1 MNIGRPSVREKV
13 QIQVD
18 HAVRFSFYRFGKIIY
33 MDGLVRAVNEKS
45 YLIKYWDE
53 GVIREIQI
61 PHASADLAEWL
72 IGDWWRDI
80 INAEE
85 SERVLGDKDYID
97 EVAPLKIDAIGRG
110 KKGFGHGSIDMKP
123 VRRKRKSGRIWESKQ
138 AWYQW
143 EDESGKHC
151 RYLRKG
157 VDLTVQRLIDEG
169 ATVEMI
175 LESIGKSKDS
185 SKGKTR

>member
-1 MNIGRPSVREKV
+1 MNIGRSEVKERAIEV
-13 QIQVD
+13 GQ
-18 HAVRFSFYRFGKIIY
+18 AVSFDRFSYGERIPF
-33 MDGLVRAVNEKS
+33 DGLVREVNDRS
-45 YLIKYWDE
+45 CLIKYWDE
-53 GVIREIQI
+53 GQLKEIQVPI
-61 PHASADLAEWL
+61 RSVRLSEWVV
-72 IGDWWRDI
+72 GDWWKNILD
-80 INAEE
+80 A
-85 SERVLGDKDYID
+85 ERVLGDKEYID

-157 VDLTVQRLIDEG
+157 QDLTVQRLLDEG

-175 LESIGKSKDS
+175 LESIGKSKES

>member
-1 MNIGRPSVREKV
+1 
-13 QIQVD
+13 
-18 HAVRFSFYRFGKIIY
+18 
-33 MDGLVRAVNEKS
+33 
-45 YLIKYWDE
+45 
-53 GVIREIQI
+53 
-61 PHASADLAEWL
+61 
-72 IGDWWRDI
+72 
-80 INAEE
+80 
-85 SERVLGDKDYID
+85 
-97 EVAPLKIDAIGRG
+97 
-110 KKGFGHGSIDMKP
+110 MKP
-123 VRRKRKSGRIWESKQ
+123 VRRKRKNGRIWEKYQ

-143 EDESGKHC
+143 EDEVGKHC

>member
-1 MNIGRPSVREKV
+1 MNIAADRIKQNLAGKSVTFTMGWDGVPKDFQGEVVEARDHYAIIDFWVEGNRRQV
-13 QIQVD
+13 QVPNHLI
-18 HAVRFSFYRFGKIIY
+18 H
-33 MDGLVRAVNEKS
+33 KS
-45 YLIKYWDE
+45 EDTV
-53 GVIREIQI
+53 GN
-61 PHASADLAEWL
+61 
-72 IGDWWRDI
+72 WWR
-80 INAEE
+80 NFVGSCP
-85 SERVLGDKDYID
+85 SERVLGDRRDI
-97 EVAPLKIDAIGRG
+97 EEIAPLKIDAIGRG

-123 VRRKRKSGRIWESKQ
+123 VRRKRKNGHVWEKSQ
-138 AWYQW
+138 PWYQW

-169 ATVEMI
+169 ATVEMV